1 MKSRVTN
8 NQSCREMRRPF
19 SFVPVHISGHTS
31 SAPWPS
37 RSLSLFLYYNK
48 QTFDCA
54 CRCKEEQGERPTE
67 RNKTSP
73 RNPTASRNT
82 SYSPFPR
89 ENVPLVRSSP
99 VQSSPVHGQS
109 SLWSVRSMVSPVP
122 VQSSPWSVQS
132 MFIHL
137 SIQLIQSSSTCH
149 HKYEL
154 QNHPLLVIREF
165 QKSPPPS
172 W

>member
-8 NQSCREMRRPF
+8 NQSCRELRRPF

-31 SAPWPS
+31 RPLGPL
-37 RSLSLFLYYNK
+37 SLSLFLYYNK

-67 RNKTSP
+67 RNKISP
-73 RNPTASRNT
+73 CNPTASRNT

-109 SLWSVRSMVSPVP
+109 SLWSVRSMVSPVHG
-122 VQSSPWSVQS
+122 QSSPCS
-132 MFIHL
+132 
-137 SIQLIQSSSTCH
+137 SIYPSNSF
-149 HKYEL
+149 
-154 QNHPLLVIREF
+154 NHPQPVITNTSF
-165 QKSPPPS
+165 KIIPS
-172 W
+172 L